1 MDVETTQSD
10 LFFRLMAWLH
20 ANRKRILIGAIAIA
34 VIALVIGLFSWRK
47 AAEDANANAHFF
59 AIPGVVGI
67 SARAEVV
74 SPTPLLNVAQEYPET
89 TAGAYGLLLGA
100 EELFMQ
106 AKYPEAQQ
114 DFAKFLAQYPDS
126 QLVPEAR
133 LGVAASIEAQGN
145 IKEAVQKYQELVN
158 AFPGETHI
166 SSPARLT
173 LARLYEQENQPQLA
187 LGLYS
192 QLAQSQNPYDPWAAE
207 ARERGQL
214 LLAKHPELRKAEASP
229 GPTATT
235 APFSLSQPAAS
246 SSAIAPAKAP
256 SAAKP
261 APASAKSG
269 PNFLQIPSPSSNSTP
284 KK

>member
-1 MDVETTQSD
+1 
-10 LFFRLMAWLH
+10 
-20 ANRKRILIGAIAIA
+20 
-34 VIALVIGLFSWRK
+34 
-47 AAEDANANAHFF
+47 
-59 AIPGVVGI
+59 
-67 SARAEVV
+67 
-74 SPTPLLNVAQEYPET
+74 
-89 TAGAYGLLLGA
+89 
-100 EELFMQ
+100 MQ

-145 IKEAVQKYQELVN
+145 TKEAVQKYQELVN

-214 LLAKHPELRKAEASP
+214 LLAKHPELRKAEAPP
-229 GPTATT
+229 GPAATT
-235 APFSLSQPAAS
+235 TPFSLPPPAARS
-246 SSAIAPAKAP
+246 STAAPAKAP

-261 APASAKSG
+261 APAPTGAKSG
-269 PNFLQIPSPSSNSTP
+269 PNFLQLPSSSSNSTP